1 MYVIMQRKYIYI
13 RFIGSEISWP
23 VSFPIFQIFQLP
35 WQLYTYIWWAEG
47 GCLELVGNQS
57 HINKVFHKAFN
68 KVVYKVFYNSSW
80 QMWCHGSFVLLR
92 CWFSFF
98 YFDFRIPS
106 TVHTKSSCGLL
117 HLVTIYGHFCFTCCT
132 VASKMPPF
140 LQTILGL
147 YKHLNKVAK
156 S

>member
-1 MYVIMQRKYIYI
+1 MQRKYIYI

-47 GCLELVGNQS
+47 GCLELVGNHS

-106 TVHTKSSCGLL
+106 TVHTKSSCGLYIWWQFMAISVL
-117 HLVTIYGHFCFTCCT
+117 LVAKWRQKYRHFCKQ
-132 VASKMPPF
+132 S
-140 LQTILGL
+140 
-147 YKHLNKVAK
+147 
-156 S
+156 